1 MSEVDYT
8 NRELDAKFS
17 QIVSLLQ
24 EIKEQTTKTNG
35 RVTRL
40 EFWKEGVMA
49 KFTGIASAVAVGWV
63 LIKEL
68 ILK

>member
-1 MSEVDYT
+1 MFNEIKD
-8 NRELDAKFS
+8 
-17 QIVSLLQ
+17 LLI

-35 RVTRL
+35 RVSAL
-40 EFWKEGVMA
+40 ELWKEGVMA
-49 KFTGIASAVAVGWV
+49 KFTGIVATVGVAWV